1 MTTQVQPADTSTGT
15 AIWAFN
21 RFRQD
26 ALSQFLKDILALEKT
41 GIEEHE
47 CKKIRDSLSKI
58 SVDASSIP
66 DGTYFSKAIYCEID
80 DFREAYTKWNDV
92 NGEDEKS
99 IKDRNK
105 AFELLKKKRHKI
117 SRKTRK
123 HQHVLA
129 NDLDLK
135 VVDNMYDSFNSLVSM
150 LPNVFNNLSSAVGR
164 YQSKKER
171 ANS

>member
-1 MTTQVQPADTSTGT
+1 MYHVQPADTSIGT
-15 AIWAFN
+15 EIWAFN

-41 GIEEHE
+41 GIEEE
-47 CKKIRDSLSKI
+47 DCEKIRDSLQQI

-80 DFREAYTKWNDV
+80 DFRKAYTKWNNV
-92 NGEDEKS
+92 NGSNEIA
-99 IKDRNK
+99 IKDRNI
-105 AFELLKKKRHKI
+105 AFEALKKKRHKI
-117 SRKTRK
+117 SKKTRK

-135 VVDNMYDSFNSLVSM
+135 VVDNMYDSFNGLVSL
-150 LPNVFNNLSSAVGR
+150 LPNVFNNLGNAVAR
-164 YQSKKER
+164 YHSGKSKAEKG
-171 ANS
+171 